1 MAKIA
6 ILGFGTVG
14 SGVYEVLCRNAA
26 GVSRR
31 AGEPVEVKYILDPKD
46 FSAHPAAQLFIKNF
60 DTILEDPE
68 VKVVVET
75 IGGTRFA
82 YPYVKACLESGRSVC
97 TSNKEMVATYGA
109 ELLALAKAHNCAF
122 LFEASVGGGTP
133 IITPMHQCLAAN
145 VITEVEGIVNGTTN
159 FMLTKMVR
167 ENLGFDE
174 ALKIA
179 QELGYAETKD
189 PGDDVDG
196 RDACRK
202 IAILSSLVCGH
213 QIYPQNIPTRGIR
226 DITAGDVAAAEKLGC
241 VIKLIAWMKRGEDG
255 SVAAGVEPCLVP
267 KVNQLAGVDDVF
279 NAVLVKGDMLGD
291 VVFYGKGAGKLPT
304 ASAVVADVVDALK
317 NGSKV
322 HDSLFWQPAEPV
334 EGMLT
339 DPAPAAYYV
348 RVEGIA
354 PAVAEAIY
362 GKGHVVDEHFDGC
375 CLLRGQRRRQGSG
388 RSGPEGGGR
397 GRQREAGAPPS
408 ARGSL
413 SGRGEGTAMKIKVS
427 VPATSANIG
436 SGFDALGLAVT
447 LYNTV
452 TFEESD
458 HLDISA
464 ADGTRIPRGESNLVY
479 RSAKGLFDKVG
490 KTMPPL
496 KLVQTN
502 AIPMARGLGSSSAC
516 IIAGLLGAN
525 RMLGD
530 VLNTQELLTLATSI
544 EGHPDNVAPAL
555 LGGLTSS
562 VFEDG
567 VVYSV
572 KRDVDES
579 LCFAAIVPDYK
590 LLTEAARA
598 ALPKEVTHKDA
609 VYNLSR
615 AALIPAAFCEG
626 RHDLLAIATEDK
638 LHQPYR
644 MPLMPGSKEVFDMAR
659 LCGAKAVYV
668 SGAGSTVMAVA
679 EKASAEKFYSKLEK
693 GLELLEGLDGCEAF
707 TLLRLDA
714 DNTGATVE

>member
-46 FSAHPAAQLFIKNF
+46 FSGHPAANLFVKSI
-60 DTILEDPE
+60 DTILQDPE
-68 VKVVVET
+68 VRVVVET

-109 ELLALAKAHNCAF
+109 ELLGLAKAHNCAF

-226 DITAGDVAAAEKLGC
+226 DITVADVAAAEKLGC

-267 KVNQLAGVDDVF
+267 KANQLAGVDDVF

-334 EGMLT
+334 DGMLT
-339 DPAPAAYYV
+339 DPTPTAYYV
-348 RVEGIA
+348 RVAGIA

-362 GKGHVVDEHFDGC
+362 GKGRVVDEHYEGC
-375 CLLRGQRRRQGSG
+375 SYFVEQAD
-388 RSGPEGGGR
+388 E
-397 GRQREAGAPPS
+397 
-408 ARGSL
+408 
-413 SGRGEGTAMKIKVS
+413 K
-427 VPATSANIG
+427 
-436 SGFDALGLAVT
+436 ALA
-447 LYNTV
+447 
-452 TFEESD
+452 
-458 HLDISA
+458 
-464 ADGTRIPRGESNLVY
+464 
-479 RSAKGLFDKVG
+479 
-490 KTMPPL
+490 
-496 KLVQTN
+496 
-502 AIPMARGLGSSSAC
+502 
-516 IIAGLLGAN
+516 
-525 RMLGD
+525 
-530 VLNTQELLTLATSI
+530 
-544 EGHPDNVAPAL
+544 
-555 LGGLTSS
+555 
-562 VFEDG
+562 
-567 VVYSV
+567 
-572 KRDVDES
+572 
-579 LCFAAIVPDYK
+579 
-590 LLTEAARA
+590 EAARKVEA
-598 ALPKEVTHKDA
+598 VGGSVKLWLKRLPD
-609 VYNLSR
+609 
-615 AALIPAAFCEG
+615 
-626 RHDLLAIATEDK
+626 ED
-638 LHQPYR
+638 
-644 MPLMPGSKEVFDMAR
+644 
-659 LCGAKAVYV
+659 
-668 SGAGSTVMAVA
+668 
-679 EKASAEKFYSKLEK
+679 
-693 GLELLEGLDGCEAF
+693 
-707 TLLRLDA
+707 
-714 DNTGATVE
+714 